1 MGSVKLHQ
9 LIATGN
15 DVKRS
20 GETAITAAYQGMQK
34 AANFYGFSR
43 TYAPLKEDDIVY
55 PPEGRKMLSDTDD
68 LLKLISEAFA
78 KQINVQGTLDMGNT
92 IAKADIVVNG
102 NTIATGVPVTSLLWL
117 EKKLVGMRA
126 VISAIPVLD
135 ETKSWSFD
143 EGQGRYVTEPTQSIK
158 TKKTEWTEVVVPGTD
173 KHPAQTRD
181 RVKDVAEG
189 TWTLLEWSKATTATK
204 KREYSRRLEE
214 LIAAVKSARE
224 QANSVVVE
232 DFHFGN
238 TLTGYLFG

>member
-9 LIATGN
+9 LIAVGN
-15 DVKRS
+15 DTKRAA
-20 GETAITAAYQGMQK
+20 ETAITAAYQGFQK

-43 TYAPLKEDDIVY
+43 TYAPLKDGDLVY
-55 PPEGRKMLSDTDD
+55 PAESKRMLASTED
-68 LLKLISEAFA
+68 LLALIADAFT
-78 KQINVQGTLDMGNT
+78 KQINVQATLDMGNT
-92 IAKADIVVNG
+92 IAKADIAVNG
-102 NTIATGVPVTSLLWL
+102 NVIATNVPVTTLLWM

-126 VISAIPVLD
+126 VLNALPVLD
-135 ETKSWSFD
+135 ETKSWSWD
-143 EGQGRYVTEPTQSIK
+143 EGQGRYVTEPAQTIK
-158 TKKTEWTEVVVPGTD
+158 TKKQEWTEVVVPGTD

-189 TWTLLEWSKATTATK
+189 TWTQLEWSNATTATK
-204 KREYSRRLEE
+204 KKEASRRLEA

-224 QANSVVVE
+224 EANSVAVE